1 MQDNIFDFVITVSQ
15 SQKNEQTVYYQL
27 NFFNQKNQ
35 LVFHNQHRYSELKKF
50 HQALETLKITLPS
63 FPGTHW
69 WKSVNSDPDLIEERK
84 QQLDEYFK
92 SLTCSKIVR
101 DSLIFKNFILS
112 AQKEAEK
119 RILKEQKEKARK
131 AEGYVNQNQKKLK
144 NIKYQTPAANPV
156 NLPPTP
162 GEQKERSQSLE
173 HKPQSSKIEK
183 DNNKSSKH
191 QSPILNFGGSKI
203 FRGILSNAAK
213 Q

>member
-1 MQDNIFDFVITVSQ
+1 MQDNVLDFVITVSQ
-15 SQKNEQTVYYQL
+15 SQKTEQTVYYQL

-35 LVFHNQHRYSELKKF
+35 LVFSNQQRYSELKKF

-84 QQLDEYFK
+84 QLLDQYFR

-119 RILKEQKEKARK
+119 KLLKEQREKAKK
-131 AEGYVNQNQKKLK
+131 AEGLANQNKRRLK
-144 NIKYQTPAANPV
+144 TAKYQTPATNPV

-162 GEQKERSQSLE
+162 GELKERSQSLE
-173 HKPQSSKIEK
+173 HKPSSCKIEK
-183 DNNKSSKH
+183 ENGKGSKL

-203 FRGILSNAAK
+203 FRGILSNTAK

>member
-1 MQDNIFDFVITVSQ
+1 MQDNVYDFVITVSQ
-15 SQKNEQTVYYQL
+15 SFKNEETVYYQL
-27 NFFNQKNQ
+27 NYFNQKNQ
-35 LVFHNQHRYSELKKF
+35 LVFYNQHRYSELKKF

-69 WKSVNSDPDLIEERK
+69 WKSVNQHPDLIEERK
-84 QQLDEYFK
+84 QLLDQYFR

-119 RILKEQKEKARK
+119 RILKEEKVKIKK
-131 AEGYVNQNQKKLK
+131 AEGIPNRNQIKLK
-144 NIKYQTPAANPV
+144 TNKYQTPATNPV

-162 GEQKERSQSLE
+162 DNVKERSQSLE
-173 HKPQSSKIEK
+173 HKPSTSKIEK
-183 DNNKSSKH
+183 ENNKKL

>member
-1 MQDNIFDFVITVSQ
+1 MQDNVFDFVITVSQ
-15 SQKNEQTVYYQL
+15 SQKNQQTVYYQL

-35 LVFHNQHRYSELKKF
+35 LVFHNQHRFSELKKF

-63 FPGTHW
+63 FPSTHW

-84 QQLDEYFK
+84 QLLDQYFK
-92 SLTCSKIVR
+92 SLTCSRVVR

-112 AQKEAEK
+112 AQKESEK
-119 RILKEQKEKARK
+119 RILKEQKERAKK
-131 AEGYVNQNQKKLK
+131 TEGLPNQNQKKLK
-144 NIKYQTPAANPV
+144 STKFQTPAPIPV

-162 GEQKERSQSLE
+162 GELKERSQSLE
-173 HKPQSSKIEK
+173 HKPSSCKIEK
-183 DNNKSSKH
+183 DNNKGSKL